1 MTGIFSGLFAA
12 ILPACD
18 AFTLP
23 KLRPGETTMAQAREI
38 MGAPTMKWQNADG
51 SATWEY
57 PRTPNGVVNYM
68 LDFGPNERLR
78 EVRQVLTEANFS
90 RVKEGMTRE
99 EIRRL
104 LGQEADSKIG
114 EVLGLDNQWVANI
127 VAGVGN
133 YGEVFERNIGQ
144 GSPLKIAR
152 GLNQLWTKGG
162 IQYAPPLR

>member
-1 MTGIFSGLFAA
+1 MTGIFSSLFAA

-68 LDFGPNERLR
+68 LDFGPNERLQ

-104 LGQEADSKIG
+104 LGQPASEQYY
-114 EVLGLDNQWVANI
+114 VLKKEYVWDWKTKSESGYDHFFDVYFDERGQVLRTGAHMR
-127 VAGVGN
+127 ATSGN
-133 YGEVFERNIGQ
+133 
-144 GSPLKIAR
+144 
-152 GLNQLWTKGG
+152 
-162 IQYAPPLR
+162 